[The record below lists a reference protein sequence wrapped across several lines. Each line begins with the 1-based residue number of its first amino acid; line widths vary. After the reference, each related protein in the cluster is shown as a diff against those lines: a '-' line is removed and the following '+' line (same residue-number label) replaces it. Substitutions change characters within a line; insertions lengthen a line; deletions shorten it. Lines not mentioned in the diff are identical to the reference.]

1 MNNIKD
7 WQYHDINIE
16 GCTKRIDGVNIWLYD
31 WRKSD
36 FDSFKVPHPQHTHQ
50 RHVLRPYFI
59 ETKGKR
65 ILFAAGEGSNLVWII
80 YVPKA
85 QATFNS

>member
-1 MNNIKD
+1 MLNQINN

-16 GCTKRIDGVNIWLYD
+16 GCTKRINRVNIWRYH
-31 WRKSD
+31 WRD
-36 FDSFKVPHPQHTHQ
+36 GDSGIFEVPHPQHTHQ
-50 RHVLRPYFI
+50 RHTMHSYFI

-65 ILFAAGEGSNLVWII
+65 VVFAAGESSNMVWII

-85 QATFNS
+85 QL